1 MVGKKR
7 AGQTRNK
14 KKRRNG
20 KNGEFC
26 FRLNQNSR
34 AHEDIVSDWWGSQT
48 EVCTTSLETLFCSIM
63 GIDSPSITDTG
74 LVLIDSGSLM
84 VPLVAVPDDRLELML
99 LLPPPD
105 ERDVG
110 LTSAT
115 VTPGR

>member
-63 GIDSPSITDTG
+63 GIDRMADTG

-84 VPLVAVPDDRLELML
+84 VPLVAVPDDRLELTL